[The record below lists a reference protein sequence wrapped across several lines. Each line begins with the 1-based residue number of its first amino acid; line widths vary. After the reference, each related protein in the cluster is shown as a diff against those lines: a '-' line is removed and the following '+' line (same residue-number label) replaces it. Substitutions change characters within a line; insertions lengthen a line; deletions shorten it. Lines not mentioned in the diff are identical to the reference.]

1 MAGDLASLKIQ
12 LLQKARSFVR
22 QKCEMPGF
30 AVQVAGARR
39 QNLLDAE
46 RPDTAIT
53 HLSSNTG
60 IPTQNVQSTST
71 EATARAVLPQAGCF
85 HVAGL
90 CRQAQLYQVESQP
103 MSQSLVS
110 SREHHQRL
118 SGRMLKVWGIGAF
131 LMKRRE
137 IEHLSWALLFALEHE
152 LAPWLLT
159 NIPWPLPHS
168 LPGEGTVV
176 SLLPHSNRHH
186 RAQCEGPA
194 CPWSVPHSPHQLK
207 PLLMAT
213 ALW

>member
-1 MAGDLASLKIQ
+1 MAGDSASLKIQ
-12 LLQKARSFVR
+12 LLQKAQSFV
-22 QKCEMPGF
+22 QGKCEMPGF
-30 AVQVAGARR
+30 AVRVAGARR

-85 HVAGL
+85 HVMGL

-103 MSQSLVS
+103 MSQSPVS

-137 IEHLSWALLFALEHE
+137 IEHLCLS
-152 LAPWLLT
+152 PVVC
-159 NIPWPLPHS
+159 S
-168 LPGEGTVV
+168 GE
-176 SLLPHSNRHH
+176 
-186 RAQCEGPA
+186 
-194 CPWSVPHSPHQLK
+194 
-207 PLLMAT
+207 
-213 ALW
+213 